1 MKRLIIAGILLAVVI
16 ASYLTSLFYITNSCD
31 KAKKMVENSISVY
44 SQNETAEKEAKKIQD
59 YWNKKEPILSIF
71 VNHDRIDDIETAI
84 SLLNVYSKIPQNEL
98 FYEYADNV
106 KVLIHQILEDTK
118 FTMHSIF
125 WL

>member
-1 MKRLIIAGILLAVVI
+1 MKRLIIAAILLVVVI
-16 ASYLTSLFYITNSCD
+16 ATYLTSLFYITDSCD
-31 KAKKMVENSISVY
+31 KAKSMIENSISVY
-44 SQNETAEKEAKKIQD
+44 SKNETAQTEAKNLED

-84 SLLNVYSKIPQNEL
+84 SLMNVYAKIPKSEL

-125 WL
+125 

>member
-1 MKRLIIAGILLAVVI
+1 MKRLIIAGVLLVLVI
-16 ASYLTSLFYITNSCD
+16 ATYLTSLFYITSSCD
-31 KAKKMVENSISVY
+31 KAKVMVEDSIKAY
-44 SQNETAEKEAKKIQD
+44 SQTKAAEAEAKSLEN
-59 YWNKKEPILSIF
+59 YWDKKEPLLSVF

-84 SLLNVYSKIPQNEL
+84 SLMNVYAKMPENEL

-125 WL
+125 